1 SGRHSDATS
10 VTKVVSGRH
19 YDATGVTKVVS
30 DRRSLSEG
38 GKSTNHPMPFQL
50 LPILDQMYEL
60 YQKPRD
66 FNRFKEYLALLMGDS
81 RDDMELPI
89 GNFNPMA
96 KEHALEKLDELR
108 ALKAEAVAAAVLTEL
123 NGRLQ
128 SGTATGFKVVLSL
141 ADDLKGGWTNR
152 FTTDHASKFRIGP
165 LVKRHFCTPV
175 FWTGEDYN
183 PDKIRTRIKEYVFRT
198 VYRSAHPNPE
208 TLKDHI
214 DQEVYVAKMAGTAQI
229 YSGREEAAAFYQA
242 NAGSDNYAVL
252 LNFLY
257 GDAAAAQLGYRTLG
271 IEEDAGY
278 QYARHLAL

>member
-1 SGRHSDATS
+1 
-10 VTKVVSGRH
+10 
-19 YDATGVTKVVS
+19 
-30 DRRSLSEG
+30 
-38 GKSTNHPMPFQL
+38 MPFQL
-50 LPILDQMYEL
+50 LPVLDPMREL

-175 FWTGEDYN
+175 FWTGEEYH
-183 PDKIRTRIKEYVFRT
+183 PEKIRTRVTEYAFRT
-198 VYRSAHPNPE
+198 LYRSAHNNPE
-208 TLKDHI
+208 TLEDHI
-214 DQEVYVAKMAGTAQI
+214 EQEAYVARMAGTARHYPGSRNAQ
-229 YSGREEAAAFYQA
+229 AFYQA
-242 NAGSDNYAVL
+242 NRDSDNYAL
-252 LNFLY
+252 ILNFLY
-257 GDAAAAQLGYRTLG
+257 GDDAAAQLGYRTLG